1 MKKYRYFSYV
11 TLTHGL
17 IALISYLALLA
28 CDHVLF
34 FPVTKTI
41 YLPTYLI
48 LFSTAMRLSQKN
60 KAYTSGLRAV
70 VIGSL
75 YGYAIS
81 CISYLAT
88 QVLSPHSLNSLTNS
102 IARFG
107 VWNIPFAFF
116 IFLPGIITGG
126 WFAGAIGMFVLN
138 ALGFRHTNNISS
150 G

>member
-17 IALISYLALLA
+17 IALISYLALLV

-41 YLPTYLI
+41 YLLTYLI

-70 VIGSL
+70 VTFGSL
-75 YGYAIS
+75 HIAKRVPGPMGFIWCNGKLGSVQMS
-81 CISYLAT
+81 CDAT
-88 QVLSPHSLNSLTNS
+88 ALT
-102 IARFG
+102 G
-107 VWNIPFAFF
+107 
-116 IFLPGIITGG
+116 
-126 WFAGAIGMFVLN
+126 
-138 ALGFRHTNNISS
+138 
-150 G
+150 